1 MRHAER
7 GPLEV
12 LRNEAGTRL
21 GGDVGFRPITT
32 SCCVYFPEGFR
43 VMGRRRKQGRVT
55 RYYADSSREDS
66 SETRTNEPCAGR
78 QGVTGHA
85 QIPGST

>member
-32 SCCVYFPEGFR
+32 SCCVRVPACLPDFGEG
-43 VMGRRRKQGRVT
+43 GANKGGLRVT
-55 RYYADSSREDS
+55 M
-66 SETRTNEPCAGR
+66 
-78 QGVTGHA
+78 
-85 QIPGST
+85 QIVRG

>member
-32 SCCVYFPEGFR
+32 SGEHRIEG
-43 VMGRRRKQGRVT
+43 GII
-55 RYYADSSREDS
+55 SRFDYGED
-66 SETRTNEPCAGR
+66 RAN
-78 QGVTGHA
+78 
-85 QIPGST
+85 

>member
-12 LRNEAGTRL
+12 LRNAAGARL

-43 VMGRRRKQGRVT
+43 VMGK
-55 RYYADSSREDS
+55 AA
-66 SETRTNEPCAGR
+66 ETRAGYALLCR
-78 QGVTGHA
+78 
-85 QIPGST
+85 